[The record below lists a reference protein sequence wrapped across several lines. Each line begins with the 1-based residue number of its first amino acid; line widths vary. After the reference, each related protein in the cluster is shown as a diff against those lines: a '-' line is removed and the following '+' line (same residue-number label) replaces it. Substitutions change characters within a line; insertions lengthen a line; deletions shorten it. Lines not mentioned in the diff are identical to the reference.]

1 MDVARSTT
9 ISRPADQVFTF
20 VSTPENDPKWVPV
33 SLRHEKTSP
42 GPMQVGTRTEEDLK
56 FLGRGMRYVWEVTA
70 YEPPHLLTYRTIAG
84 PLPFTIRLA
93 LEPAGSATRL
103 TLGTEVDLPGLL
115 KLVSAALQWVIGRQ
129 FEGELRTLKGL
140 LEGGA

>member
-1 MDVARSTT
+1 MQIVRSTT

-42 GPMQVGTRTEEDLK
+42 GPMQVGTRTEEHLR
-56 FLGRGMRYVWEVTA
+56 FMGRGMRYVWEVTA
-70 YEPPHLLTYRTIAG
+70 YKPPHLLAYRTISG
-84 PLPFTIRLA
+84 PMPVTLRLA

-103 TLGTEVDLPGLL
+103 TLGSEVALPGLL
-115 KLVSAALQWVIGRQ
+115 KLASPALQWVVARQ
-129 FEGELRTLKGL
+129 FEGQLRTLKSL
-140 LEGGA
+140 LEA